1 MPKENVRTRVEK
13 MLIAK
18 PELKDN
24 DYLLIAQYWYNEA
37 ASMGKDLKQMSAMQL
52 LTMIANGEF
61 TNSETIRRDRQMLQ
75 MTKPELRG
83 KSYVQRKGKKQE
95 NVKSY
100 LGYGH

>member
-1 MPKENVRTRVEK
+1 MKETVRTRVEK
-13 MLIAK
+13 MLIAY
-18 PELKDN
+18 PALKDD
-24 DYLLIAQYWYNEA
+24 DYRLIAQYWYNAA
-37 ASMGKDLKQMSAMQL
+37 ASMGKDLTKMSALQL
-52 LTMIANGEF
+52 LGLIADGKF

-83 KSYVQRKGKKQE
+83 KSYVQRNGKKQE

>member
-1 MPKENVRTRVEK
+1 MKETVRTRVEK
-13 MLIAK
+13 MLIAY
-18 PELKDN
+18 PALKD
-24 DYLLIAQYWYNEA
+24 DDCQLIAQYWYNEA
-37 ASMGKDLKQMSAMQL
+37 SSMGKDLTKMSALQL
-52 LTMIANGEF
+52 LGLIADGKF
-61 TNSETIRRDRQMLQ
+61 TSSETIRRDRQMLQ